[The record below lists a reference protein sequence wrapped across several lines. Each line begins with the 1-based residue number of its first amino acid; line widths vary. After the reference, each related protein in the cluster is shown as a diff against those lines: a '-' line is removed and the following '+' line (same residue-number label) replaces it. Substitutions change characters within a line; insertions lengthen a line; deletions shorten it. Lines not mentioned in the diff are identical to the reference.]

1 MTMKNRSS
9 DSQVLSLVKELISKK
24 SITPLDDGCQKLIAD
39 RLNKFGFKVT
49 NLKFNEVTNT
59 WLRIGHSDPLVVFA
73 GHTDV
78 VPPGPLEKWDSD
90 PFEGAIKDGRLRG
103 RGASDMKSSIAAFV
117 IAIENYLASNKP
129 LDKGSIALLLTSD
142 EEGPA
147 TNGTKKV
154 VEWLRDR
161 QEYPT
166 FCVVG
171 EPTSSKKLG
180 DTIKNGRRGS
190 ISGDLTIIG
199 RQGHVAY
206 PDLAKNPI
214 HSLGLIVKDLTEIEW
229 DKGNKFFPPTSFQI
243 SNIAG
248 GTGATNII
256 PGTAKILFNLRF
268 SPEITIDEIKQNI
281 RNICENHKLEF
292 RLKWNISGLPFLT
305 HSGDIV
311 NIVQDRIR
319 RITGITPN
327 LSTSGGTS
335 DARFISSICDQVI
348 EFGPVNK
355 TIHQVNEEIRTEDLE
370 NLVFIYQEILSGLL
384 DVKTLL

>member
-1 MTMKNRSS
+1 M
-9 DSQVLSLVKELISKK
+9 
-24 SITPLDDGCQKLIAD
+24 
-39 RLNKFGFKVT
+39 
-49 NLKFNEVTNT
+49 
-59 WLRIGHSDPLVVFA
+59 
-73 GHTDV
+73 
-78 VPPGPLEKWDSD
+78 
-90 PFEGAIKDGRLRG
+90 
-103 RGASDMKSSIAAFV
+103 
-117 IAIENYLASNKP
+117 
-129 LDKGSIALLLTSD
+129 
-142 EEGPA
+142 
-147 TNGTKKV
+147 
-154 VEWLRDR
+154 RDR

-311 NIVQDRIR
+311 NIVQDKIR